1 MNAVKKQSGLSMV
14 GILFLIIV
22 FGFALLFAATV
33 VPSYINDRAAV
44 ASLKQLADEP
54 NLSDMSLADVRSRLQ
69 KSLSLNSVNDVARDA
84 LKVKRKGAG
93 KKGYLATIE
102 YEHRDNLF
110 LNIDLV
116 VRYHSVLDTKAPEL
130 CCDPQ

>member
-1 MNAVKKQSGLSMV
+1 MNGYKKQSGLSMV

-22 FGFALLFAATV
+22 FGFSLLFAATV
-33 VPSYINDRAAV
+33 LPSYINDRAAV

-69 KSLSLNSVNDVARDA
+69 KALSL
-84 LKVKRKGAG
+84 KRKGAG

-116 VRYHSVLDTKAPEL
+116 VRYHSVLDTAAPEL